1 MRVVIVENNVPNL
14 NRLTDII
21 KALEPNAKVKGFVN
35 GNEAIEW
42 CNENAFCIDLFIGNW
57 WGVDEEYNSPEGANV
72 YNLVKWF
79 KKPKKILVADD
90 QMFEQWAYNDGAIGF
105 IQRPVTTDKLKR
117 ILETESQSAKELS
130 NEDLT
135 FVNAAGVPDMSYGAA
150 GENTNGTDNLYGI
163 CNSDL

>member
-21 KALEPNAKVKGFVN
+21 KILEPNAKVKGFVN

-79 KKPKKILVADD
+79 KKPKKILVADEE
-90 QMFEQWAYNDGAIGF
+90 MFEQWAYNDGAIGF

-135 FVNAAGVPDMSYGAA
+135 FVNAAGVPDMSYGATN
-150 GENTNGTDNLYGI
+150 ENTNGTDNWYD
-163 CNSDL
+163 N